1 MTKITISLNSSK
13 VLSINSGEALSLA
26 ARAVASP
33 GGPGGTGSQSGAIR
47 GTRWPGAEGP
57 GGGGPGLSASRRG
70 PAASARRRERQA
82 TTGARPHSLLLLRR
96 CRWRRHVAH
105 TGTWLLGLPHP
116 EPAVQRPRQLGPDG
130 ADWSVPWLDSRN
142 DTIDMAVHRLV
153 TRSVSSQDRAADDV
167 AHGARSALTPFAVQ
181 ACGKPPATAKPAGR
195 IPPRLPNPRCH
206 SAASR
211 IHRSW
216 LIASTNPLVGQTKD
230 SRAGHSVADAAPPHP
245 PLALRA
251 VVRRS

>member
-1 MTKITISLNSSK
+1 M
-13 VLSINSGEALSLA
+13 
-26 ARAVASP
+26 
-33 GGPGGTGSQSGAIR
+33 
-47 GTRWPGAEGP
+47 
-57 GGGGPGLSASRRG
+57 RRG
-70 PAASARRRERQA
+70 PSPVPGGRAGPARNRGRSEGRGGQARKVLAEAGPACRPLGEAPPRRHGVGSNGRQPMP
-82 TTGARPHSLLLLRR
+82 GRILVLLLRR

-181 ACGKPPATAKPAGR
+181 ACGKPQATAKPAGR